1 MIPVIHQLQGW
12 KAYNTDILNGN
23 KKCAKMLHFNQ
34 ILRHS
39 RSQMRDRYI
48 CNSLN
53 VTERFLLIERYSSAL
68 QGAQTSLEPKTKVG
82 FPTCLDSG
90 HPVFLGPEAHS
101 FVPNEKS

>member
-1 MIPVIHQLQGW
+1 MD
-12 KAYNTDILNGN
+12 T

-53 VTERFLLIERYSSAL
+53 VTERFLLIERYSTAL
-68 QGAQTSLEPKTKVG
+68 QGAQTSLEPKTKLA